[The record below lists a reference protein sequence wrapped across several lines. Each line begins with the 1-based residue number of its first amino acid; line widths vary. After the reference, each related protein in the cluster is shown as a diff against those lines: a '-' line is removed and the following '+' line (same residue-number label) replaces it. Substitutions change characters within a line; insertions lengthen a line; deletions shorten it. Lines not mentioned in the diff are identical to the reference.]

1 MDTKKKMAAAMAA
14 VTAYMRSQEEAAM
27 AAATPKAVPSPVWG
41 MSGRMAQMQLRN
53 MMQMKAFK

>member
-14 VTAYMRSQEEAAM
+14 VTAYMRSQEELVAAP
-27 AAATPKAVPSPVWG
+27 TPEPASPVWA
-41 MSGRMAQMQLRN
+41 MTGRMAQMQIRN

>member
-14 VTAYMRSQEEAAM
+14 VTAYMRAQEEAA
-27 AAATPKAVPSPVWG
+27 APATPKVEPSPMWG

>member
-1 MDTKKKMAAAMAA
+1 MSAQDYLQSWLLSITGKSTLIRA
-14 VTAYMRSQEEAAM
+14 VS
-27 AAATPKAVPSPVWG
+27 AATPKAVPSPVWG

>member
-14 VTAYMRSQEEAAM
+14 VTAYMRAQEEMVVAPAPEPSSPMWAM
-27 AAATPKAVPSPVWG
+27 T
-41 MSGRMAQMQLRN
+41 GRLAQMQIRN

>member
-14 VTAYMRSQEEAAM
+14 VTAYMRSQEEAA
-27 AAATPKAVPSPVWG
+27 AAVPAIEPSPLWG